1 MEWNNLGKKL
11 VREKSLYIQE
21 FRIALNTYGSKIPYI
36 SYIIVIEITVYA

>member
-1 MEWNNLGKKL
+1 MKGNNLGKKL
-11 VREKSLYIQE
+11 ARKSI